1 MSANPNDGGP
11 PREAVKQSDGSWIQ
25 QLEDGST
32 MRWTRR
38 PDGSWRKPEHKRAG
52 WVGELEQQKY
62 VSKGEQEEQ
71 RRQAQMQAAVGRIP
85 GLAPGQEPEQKKSAN
100 ERKKE
105 KRKEKA
111 EEKMEERFQNGASKT
126 TSARPEAKEVKASPP
141 AQEPAADGNAGG
153 RSIKALQKKL
163 RQIEELEERQA
174 KGEALNE
181 DQLSK
186 VAAKAKVQADLTS
199 VMNGEPPRLEE
210 RQEAVSESAP
220 VVKEAPPVVEE
231 VAPLAP
237 KSKKAIEKKLR
248 QIADIE
254 LKLKNGEELNS
265 DQKDKL
271 ASKAELEEQLKTA
284 V

>member
-1 MSANPNDGGP
+1 MSANPGDGGP
-11 PREAVKQSDGSWIQ
+11 PREAVKQSDGSWVQ

-62 VSKGEQEEQ
+62 VSKGELEEQ
-71 RRQAQMQAAVGRIP
+71 RRQAQMQAQAGRIP
-85 GLAPGQEPEQKKSAN
+85 GLAPGQEPEKPKSAN

-111 EEKMEERFQNGASKT
+111 EEKMQERFENGTSKT
-126 TSARPEAKEVKASPP
+126 TSSRADVKEVKASVPV
-141 AQEPAADGNAGG
+141 AESAADSAAGG
-153 RSIKALQKKL
+153 KSVKALQKKL

-186 VAAKAKVQADLTS
+186 VAAKARVQADLTS
-199 VMNGEPPRLEE
+199 AINGEPPRVEE
-210 RQEAVSESAP
+210 REQVVPTAAVTEVPPAIEEPAPASAP
-220 VVKEAPPVVEE
+220 KN
-231 VAPLAP
+231 
-237 KSKKAIEKKLR
+237 KKAIEKKLR

-254 LKLKNGEELNS
+254 LKLKNGEELND
-265 DQKDKL
+265 DQKAKL
-271 ASKAELEEQLKTA
+271 KSKAELEEQLKTA
-284 V
+284 I